1 MDAVRLA
8 DGKRVFLKRLRR
20 GRSEIAIARFF
31 SEGDKASD
39 ERNHC
44 VPILDYLEDESLPG
58 YGFLVMPVMRY
69 FYEPEFLS
77 IDEALEFIRQTL
89 EVRLS
94 TGVRLLS

>member
-20 GRSEIAIARFF
+20 DHEEIAISKFF

-58 YGFLVMPVMRY
+58 YGFLVMPVMRH
-69 FYEPEFLS
+69 FYKPEFLS